1 MSSAQRK
8 NGVSGKEGLEKPDP
22 KAARGILLA
31 DKESGRAP
39 SSQTSFKNS
48 SNDNSINPALKAKTS
63 VKPVSDNVILNSVQ
77 ALSTLYTA
85 MEDQRGELRAR
96 GVQSQAT
103 MVLVEM
109 AFHNRQDEMHG
120 LIEAALQS
128 SRQAF
133 GHGAITRE
141 ELEEKLD
148 NLLAIEK
155 DVAYTRR
162 LCTQR
167 GLNLPVINFLTQLVR
182 QNPGDGG
189 KKAVNTFIGYA
200 SACNIELS
208 GIDEITK
215 KYTTE
220 PESVLPVI
228 EQETEDDKRALTRS
242 VMIDLLIGLSLTIAL
257 MALVS

>member
-22 KAARGILLA
+22 KAARVLVLSDKRPLKKPLTKKGAKEIDSSGEDSNA
-31 DKESGRAP
+31 D
-39 SSQTSFKNS
+39 SSTPQ
-48 SNDNSINPALKAKTS
+48 
-63 VKPVSDNVILNSVQ
+63 VKPVSDNIVVNAIRDLTS
-77 ALSTLYTA
+77 LYEQ
-85 MEDQRGELRAR
+85 MEEHRVELRAR
-96 GVQSQAT
+96 GIQGQAT
-103 MVLVEM
+103 NVMVEM
-109 AFHNRQDEMHG
+109 AFHKRKDQMQG
-120 LIEAALQS
+120 LMEAALQS

-133 GHGAITRE
+133 GLGAITRE
-141 ELEEKLD
+141 ELEVKIDSMLE
-148 NLLAIEK
+148 IEK
-155 DVAYTRR
+155 DIAHTRK
-162 LCTQR
+162 LCKQR
-167 GLNLPVINFLTQLVR
+167 GLNLPVINFLTQLIR

-189 KKAVNTFIGYA
+189 QKAVNTFLGYA

-208 GIDEITK
+208 GIDEITQ